1 MSAPMSEARSLHMIE
16 PVASRLE
23 GTPREVRRWS
33 DEFKAQAV
41 VEAMQPSTN
50 ISTVAHRIGIDP
62 SRYSRGFA
70 MRAGKLRHHPRPHR
84 GMVCLHP
91 KQQRSDDRDHHLRHG
106 DPGGCRHR

>member
-33 DEFKAQAV
+33 DESKAQAV

-50 ISTVAHRIGIDP
+50 ISTVAHRIGSANRMTPGKPLQRRPQLCGDFDCAELSFRIDGLWRLYSCLDRT
-62 SRYSRGFA
+62 SRRG
-70 MRAGKLRHHPRPHR
+70 
-84 GMVCLHP
+84 
-91 KQQRSDDRDHHLRHG
+91 RST
-106 DPGGCRHR
+106 